1 MTPEFLRLGL
11 PLDQSRHDEGRK
23 ILLTERKK
31 EYNEML
37 AKVLQWSLVKGCAS
51 LWLFSFSVIY
61 LRNKV
66 SLMSYF
72 LLSLRS
78 FM

>member
-31 EYNEML
+31 EYNDML
-37 AKVLQWSLVKGCAS
+37 AKVIELGVRAVLLYIA
-51 LWLFSFSVIY
+51 LWLVDCLS
-61 LRNKV
+61 
-66 SLMSYF
+66 SLHC
-72 LLSLRS
+72 
-78 FM
+78 